1 MKKTNQP
8 KENKMLEMKTTYQSK
23 NWDKKLSEWCK
34 ENRRAKAIRKSLTKK
49 QREQVQ
55 KDLKFVSNFVKQT
68 FKNMENK

>member
-1 MKKTNQP
+1 MIT
-8 KENKMLEMKTTYQSK
+8 EKTTYQSK
-23 NWDKKLSEWCK
+23 NWNKRLSQWCK